1 MTIELSRK
9 PVFIMGSVSSV
20 ARYTKRP
27 SRFLTLSD
35 FDAEFFD
42 DGKIIFD
49 EKQEIFYSSERT
61 SYYWD
66 GEYEYVDPD
75 RLSNSAST
83 VGLVVDYMS
92 RFLKTGDKELAFEIP
107 IRGSK
112 ELGVLSQFLASFLL
126 DHITG
131 LNEESIICACK
142 LVQCDAVCRAQYLNF
157 YDRNNIMKNVDLAMP
172 NDAMINNILI
182 FIERT
187 LAFYDKLGDMSFGFT
202 MPDAYTDIIQAGDG
216 DFMTVDTVFDL
227 KTSKRKPTP
236 VHCLQVLIYYL
247 MGRRSSNNDF
257 KTITKIGFFNPRLNA
272 AYTLKV
278 DQIDPK
284 ILNEIDRDV
293 IGYTLNYKKWLADK
307 K

>member
-1 MTIELSRK
+1 
-9 PVFIMGSVSSV
+9 MGSVSSV

-27 SRFLTLSD
+27 SRFLTLSE

-42 DGKIIFD
+42 DDKIVFD
-49 EKQEIFYSSERT
+49 EKQEIFYSSARET
-61 SYYWD
+61 YYWD
-66 GEYEYVDPD
+66 DTYEYVD
-75 RLSNSAST
+75 RGHLSNSAST

-92 RFLKTGDKELAFEIP
+92 RFLKTGDKESAFETS

-131 LNEESIICACK
+131 LNKESIVYACK
-142 LVQCDAVCRAQYLNF
+142 LVQADAICRTQYLDF
-157 YDRNNIMKNVDLAMP
+157 YDRNNIMKNIDLAMP
-172 NDAMINNILI
+172 NDAMINNILV

-187 LAFYDKLGDMSFGFT
+187 LEFYDKLGDISFGFT

-227 KTSKRKPTP
+227 KTSKRKPLP
-236 VHCLQVLIYYL
+236 AQCLQVLIYYL
-247 MGRRSSNNDF
+247 MGRRSSNDDF
-257 KTITKIGFFNPRLNA
+257 KTITKIGFFNPRLNV
-272 AYTLKV
+272 AYTLKL
-278 DQIDPK
+278 DQMDPK
-284 ILNEIDRDV
+284 ILNKVDREI
-293 IGYTLNYKKWLADK
+293 IGYTVNYKKWLAGK

>member
-1 MTIELSRK
+1 
-9 PVFIMGSVSSV
+9 MGSVSSV

-35 FDAEFFD
+35 FDVELFD
-42 DGKIIFD
+42 DSRAVFD
-49 EKQEIFYSSERT
+49 ENKEVFFVPELY
-61 SYYWD
+61 SYYYD
-66 GEYEYVDPD
+66 GFPD
-75 RLSNSAST
+75 ELPNTAST
-83 VGLVVDYMS
+83 IGLVVDYMS

-112 ELGVLSQFLASFLL
+112 GLGVLSQVVASYLL
-126 DHITG
+126 DRITG
-131 LNEESIICACK
+131 LNEESIIYASK
-142 LVQCDAVCRAQYLNF
+142 LVQCDAICRASYQSCL
-157 YDRNNIMKNVDLAMP
+157 DRENIMKNLDVAMP
-172 NDAMINNILI
+172 NEAMVNNTLV

-187 LAFYDKLGDMSFGFT
+187 LEFYDKLGDISFGFT

-216 DFMTVDTVFDL
+216 DFMTIDTVFDL
-227 KTSKRKPTP
+227 KTSKRKPLP
-236 VHCLQVLIYYL
+236 AQCLQVLIYYL
-247 MGRRSSNNDF
+247 MGRRSSNDDF

-293 IGYTLNYKKWLADK
+293 IGYTLDYEKWLVGK